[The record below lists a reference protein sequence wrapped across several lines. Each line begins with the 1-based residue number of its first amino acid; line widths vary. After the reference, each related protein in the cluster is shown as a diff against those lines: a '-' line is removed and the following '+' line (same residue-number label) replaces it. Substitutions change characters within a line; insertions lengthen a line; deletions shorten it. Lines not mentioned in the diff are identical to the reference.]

1 MAQLEPRLLILTSNL
16 PKLGSEGWKALKAV
30 GPGSVFDA
38 VEIFDQW
45 DSVRLGHYGRE
56 DGSRPIEGYWTQEE
70 IDREFPM

>member
-1 MAQLEPRLLILTSNL
+1 MAQLETPLLILTSNL
-16 PKLGSEGWKALKAV
+16 PKPGSGGWKALKAV

-38 VEIFDQW
+38 IEIFGQW

-70 IDREFPM
+70 IDQDFPI